1 MNSYTFH
8 INFYDAAFFGMLF
21 VGFTFILLLGFTGK
35 VNRTANRFLAMA
47 LAVAVLWIARILAID
62 IRLAYYVPLWNR
74 LPLQLSLAF
83 GPLIYF
89 YVLQLSRPQWRFRH
103 RDLLHFSPL
112 LLELLARAIAFQ
124 LLCPVLNVLAFV
136 SVSIYLH
143 RCLRLIKGFNM
154 RQEFTGGDRCRYK
167 LRWLRNS
174 LTVFGA
180 LWLLWI
186 PVTIADYGF
195 YHHQLS
201 IQAYYPLYLLLTSM
215 IIYMAARA
223 HLKTEIV
230 AEDGLPVLKQLP
242 AADLKQ
248 KGSWL
253 KRMVKEK
260 RYYEDPELSL
270 TSLAEKLGLTAHELS
285 RIINTALKKNFHD
298 FVSEYR
304 VGDVVRKMRDPAYD
318 HITLLGIAYDSGF
331 NSKSAFN
338 RIFKEMTGLSP
349 GEYKTRLKKEFP
361 VYKPGRHPRF
371 AAVISDHGTV
381 FKWSEEKSNRN
392 FMFKNY
398 FKVAWRNLS
407 KNKAHTFINVAGL
420 SVGLAC
426 SLLILLWVQNERSI
440 NAFHKNSDRLFEVY
454 QIVHNNGQI
463 SGMYDTPGILAE
475 ELKKTMPE
483 VQYATGMGFGELST
497 FQVGDK
503 VLKLSGNSAGPDYFK
518 MFSCPLLEG
527 TAQTALNTPSGI
539 AISRKM
545 AVEFYGSPENAIGK
559 TIRYQNSKNFT
570 VTAVFENLPKNVSE
584 TFDFLTNWYTFLD
597 NNPWARN
604 MGNVGPPTFVML
616 RKNADA
622 VLADKKIRNFYDAY
636 FPGRTKGPF
645 YADLALQP
653 YAESYLHNDLSGG
666 KPSGGRIETVRL
678 FSIVAIFIL
687 LIACINFMNLT
698 TARSVKR
705 AREVG
710 VRKAVG
716 ALRSSLIQQ
725 FIGESLMIT
734 AIAVAVSL
742 LLVILLLPVFNDVT
756 QKQISLPFNQLPFW
770 AVLIA
775 ITLVTGLISGSY
787 PALFLSSLNPVKV
800 LKGALKLNTG
810 TTIFRKGLVVFQFV
824 LSAVLIT
831 GTVVISKQM
840 HYIMSKN
847 LGYDKDNLIYMPTE
861 GELGPKYQL
870 FKQELLARPDIQ
882 AVSRINTTPQ
892 DIYGSTGAVGWI
904 GKDTTRADM
913 FTVVSVGYDFMKTM
927 KLKLAAGRDFSRSY
941 PTDTS
946 NYILNETAVKATS
959 YKDPI
964 GKPFRLF
971 GKSGFIIGVVKDF
984 NFHSMNTA
992 IGPMVFNWGEKVDG
1006 DILIRTRPGKT
1017 REALTNIEQRCKQI
1031 NPAFPPTWYF
1041 VDQEY
1046 RKMYQNEQVINKLTD
1061 AFSFLAIFI
1070 SCLGL
1075 LGLAMFTAEQ
1085 RLKEISIRK
1094 VLGAGISSLFTLLS
1108 REFIILV
1115 SIAFVLAIPISWYAM
1130 NKWLANY
1137 VYHTPLQWWMF
1148 ALSAGL
1154 ILLIALATISFQVI
1168 KAALVNPVK
1177 SLRSE

>member
-1 MNSYTFH
+1 MTPYILH
-8 INFYDAAFFGMLF
+8 INLYDAAFFGTLF
-21 VGFTFILLLGFTGK
+21 IGFTFIVLLGFTGK
-35 VNRTANRFLAMA
+35 VNRAANRFLAMA
-47 LAVAVLWIARILAID
+47 LLVAVLWTGRILAID
-62 IRLAYYVPLWNR
+62 IDLAYYLPLWNR
-74 LPLQLSLAF
+74 LPLQFSLAF

-89 YVLQLSRPQWRFRH
+89 YVLQITRPEYHFRNTN
-103 RDLLHFSPL
+103 LLHFSPL
-112 LLELLARAIAFQ
+112 LIELLARAVVFK
-124 LLCPVLNVLAFV
+124 LLNPVLQVLAFV

-143 RCLRLIKGFNM
+143 RCFALIKGFYK
-154 RQEFTGGDRCRYK
+154 RQEFIDGDRYRCG

-174 LTVFGA
+174 LTIFGA

-195 YHHQLS
+195 YHHPLS
-201 IQAYYPLYLLLTSM
+201 IQAYYPLYLLLMLM
-215 IIYMAARA
+215 IIYIAARA
-223 HLKTEIV
+223 HLKTEIG
-230 AEDGLPVLKQLP
+230 AENGVPVLKQLP
-242 AADLKQ
+242 PDDLKQ
-248 KGSWL
+248 KGRWL
-253 KRMVKEK
+253 KKLIKDK

-270 TSLAEKLGLTAHELS
+270 TSLAEKLGLTVHELS

-298 FVSEYR
+298 FINEYR
-304 VGDVVRKMRDPAYD
+304 VRDVARKIQDPAYG

-331 NSKSAFN
+331 NSKTSFH
-338 RIFKEMTGLSP
+338 RIFRQMTGKSP
-349 GEYKTRLKKEFP
+349 AEYKTELRKEGPSYKLEPRSRTARLVLSHETLP
-361 VYKPGRHPRF
+361 
-371 AAVISDHGTV
+371 
-381 FKWSEEKSNRN
+381 KWSHEKSNRN

-398 FKVAWRNLS
+398 LKVAWRNLL

-440 NAFHKNSDRLFEVY
+440 DAFHKNSDRLFEVY

-463 SGMYDTPGILAE
+463 EGMYDTPGILAD
-475 ELKKTMPE
+475 ELKKSVPE

-527 TAQTALNTPSGI
+527 TAQAALNTPSGI

-570 VTAVFENLPKNVSE
+570 VTAVFENLPKNVSV

-604 MGNVGPPTFVML
+604 MGNVGPVTFVML

-622 VLADKKIRNFYDAY
+622 TLADKKIRNFYDAY

-734 AIAVAVSL
+734 AVAVAVSL
-742 LLVILLLPVFNDVT
+742 LLVILLLPVFNEVT
-756 QKQISLPFNQLPFW
+756 QKQFGLPFNQWPFW

-800 LKGALKLNTG
+800 LKGTLKLNTG
-810 TTIFRKGLVVFQFV
+810 TTMFRKGLVVFQFV

-870 FKQELLARPDIQ
+870 FKQELLARPDIE

-927 KLKLAAGRDFSRSY
+927 KLKLAAGRDFSRDY

-946 NYILNETAVKATS
+946 NFILNETAVKATG

-971 GKSGFIIGVVKDF
+971 RKSGIIIGVVKDF

-992 IGPMVFNWGEKVDG
+992 IGPMVFYGGENDAAQ
-1006 DILIRTRPGKT
+1006 ILIRMKPGKT
-1017 REALTNIEQRCKQI
+1017 HEALTAIGQLCKQI
-1031 NPAFPPTWYF
+1031 NPAFPPAWYF
-1041 VDQEY
+1041 VDRQY
-1046 RKMYQNEQVINKLTD
+1046 QKMYQNEQVLNKLAD

-1115 SIAFVLAIPISWYAM
+1115 SIAFVLAIPVSLYAM

-1137 VYHTPLQWWMF
+1137 IYHTPLQWWMF